1 MRSATIMNDLPTP
14 LWIALMLLGFVL
26 FWPLGLFVLIY
37 LIWSQKMMCC
47 TGRRNHLK
55 SDAAKPWS
63 LPFGAPR
70 TTGNVAFDE
79 YREAT
84 LKRLSNHFLARSFVA
99 GGSVRQ
105 EDGQAGQA
113 DWFRCGYVRFQ
124 TPVSDRRRCALRI
137 WIGRR
142 SCRHS

>member
-1 MRSATIMNDLPTP
+1 MQSATIMNDLPTP

-37 LIWSQKMMCC
+37 LIWSRKMMCC

-70 TTGNVAFDE
+70 TTGNVAFDA

-84 LKRLSNHFLARSFVA
+84 LKRLEEEREEFAKFLERLRLAKDKAEFDEFMAERAAQQS
-99 GGSVRQ
+99 
-105 EDGQAGQA
+105 QA
-113 DWFRCGYVRFQ
+113 
-124 TPVSDRRRCALRI
+124 
-137 WIGRR
+137 
-142 SCRHS
+142 